1 MQPDNGGQA
10 PRGAESYGCR
20 SAGRVAERGQQPF
33 EIFAA
38 RPARPQVGRDAGIAF
53 FRWFARGDQ
62 FGIDMEHFHRLG
74 AAHIS
79 RIGPQEAI
87 QFIPDRNHGMFTPP
101 LAD

>member
-1 MQPDNGGQA
+1 M
-10 PRGAESYGCR
+10 CR
-20 SAGRVAERGQQPF
+20 SVRLAAYCGQQPF
-33 EIFAA
+33 EVLTAWAA
-38 RPARPQVGRDAGIAF
+38 RAQVGRDARVPL
-53 FRWFARGDQ
+53 FRFRRAVRGHQ
-62 FGIDMEHFHRLG
+62 LGIDTEHFHRLG